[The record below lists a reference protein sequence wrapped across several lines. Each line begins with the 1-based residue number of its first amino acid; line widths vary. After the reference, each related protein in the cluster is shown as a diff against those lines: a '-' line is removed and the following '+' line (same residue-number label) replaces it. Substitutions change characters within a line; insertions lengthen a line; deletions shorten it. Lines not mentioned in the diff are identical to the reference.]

1 MSKSTQEEVRVIDLV
16 KRYKKLVAVDQ
27 LNLTINKGDIF
38 GLLGPNGSGKTTLIN
53 CCLSLLNYEHG
64 EIYIFGKK
72 MSPSA
77 YEIKQ
82 NIGLVPQQ
90 IACYNELNVYEN
102 IDYFCSLYVSDRT
115 KRKKLV
121 EEAIDFVQLGDFR
134 KMRPKKLS
142 GGLQRRL
149 NLACGI
155 AHKPRLIFLD
165 EPTVAVDPQSRNR
178 ILEGIRELRDQGST
192 IVYTTH
198 YMEEVEMIC
207 NRLAILDHGKV
218 LREGTSEDI
227 IENSSIGETHQ
238 FECYQLPGE
247 VLEHFEKD
255 PRILHVDYKDNR
267 ELTLRVVQG
276 ESYLLTILQILAKH
290 NVEPLSVN
298 SKKPTLNDVFLEITG
313 KELRD
318 HA

>member
-16 KRYKKLVAVDQ
+16 KRYKKLVAVDH
-27 LNLTINKGDIF
+27 LSLTINQGDIF

-53 CCLSLLNYEHG
+53 CCLSLLNYEQG
-64 EIYIFGKK
+64 DIYIFGKK

-77 YEIKQ
+77 YDIKQ
-82 NIGLVPQQ
+82 DIGLVPQQ

-102 IDYFCSLYVSDRT
+102 IDYFCSLYVSDRD

-121 EEAIDFVQLGDFR
+121 EEAIDFVQLNDFR

-178 ILEGIRELRDQGST
+178 ILEGIRELRNQGST

-238 FECYQLPGE
+238 FECYQLPSE
-247 VLEHFEKD
+247 VLEHLKKD

-267 ELTLRVVQG
+267 ELTLRVAQG

-290 NVEPLSVN
+290 NVEPLSVS